1 MKRKIKYL
9 ITYII
14 LSLALNVYASGS
26 INISTT
32 NINMTVNDRKTFTIS
47 ASNSAGR
54 VDIVPSNSCISVSQS
69 SVWLDN
75 DSASVTITSNSACN
89 ASININVNA
98 ASYDEEELIYTK
110 TISVTV
116 NEPVTEPIT
125 EPTTTKP
132 PETTKVPETTKKR
145 VTTNSTSTTTTTNT
159 TTKIQETIFLDHL
172 EVDGYDIEFD
182 KEKTNYS
189 LEVAYNVKSV
199 NIIAISDNYE
209 ITGNI
214 GKIELKEGMNKIE
227 VVAHSKNN
235 SEEKKYTIN
244 IKKLQKNE
252 EKKSEKKNE
261 TSKNSKMLEFFTIL
275 LVIECS
281 IVICLLLYKLFF
293 KKRIELPKFKS

>member
-159 TTKIQETIFLDHL
+159 TTKIQETIFLDQL
-172 EVDGYDIEFD
+172 EVDG
-182 KEKTNYS
+182 
-189 LEVAYNVKSV
+189 
-199 NIIAISDNYE
+199 
-209 ITGNI
+209 
-214 GKIELKEGMNKIE
+214 
-227 VVAHSKNN
+227 
-235 SEEKKYTIN
+235 
-244 IKKLQKNE
+244 
-252 EKKSEKKNE
+252 
-261 TSKNSKMLEFFTIL
+261 
-275 LVIECS
+275 
-281 IVICLLLYKLFF
+281 
-293 KKRIELPKFKS
+293 